1 MTPTQHIKEM
11 YMKKRDKK
19 NLRFLLSLDEVGL
32 RRWYD
37 QATEDDTDY
46 AMELLLKAAAKRAKK
61 AIPVDPV
68 TPVNLLH

>member
-1 MTPTQHIKEM
+1 M

-32 RRWYD
+32 RRWYG

-46 AMELLLKAAAKRAKK
+46 AMELLLKAAAKRAKQ